1 MTDAGPG
8 KTPRFDGGATSPTGK
23 NKTISINGISL
34 TISKIKK
41 NGFEINIIPHT
52 LKLTNLIKLN
62 RYDIVNVEFDIFSK
76 YLLNLKK

>member
-1 MTDAGPG
+1 M
-8 KTPRFDGGATSPTGK
+8 
-23 NKTISINGISL
+23 NKTWVVTFEIKKKFQKYLIEKGSIAINGVSL
-34 TISKIKK
+34 TISKIIK